1 MSTYLEE
8 NYSRWFVYEAYTY
21 AGAPKMED
29 ALMTW
34 ASVNYLHCIIAGDSL
49 DTIVE
54 KIQAKQE
61 ELWNENKRLKKVS
74 VSLSKPGGFDTG
86 LRRIY
91 IGHQQ
96 LVLRKV
102 KDEIL

>member
-8 NYSRWFVYEAYTY
+8 KYPRWFVYEAYTY
-21 AGAPKMED
+21 AGAPKLED
-29 ALMTW
+29 AMMTW
-34 ASVNYLHCIIAGDSL
+34 ASVNYLHCLIAENLL
-49 DTIVE
+49 DYVVE

-74 VSLSKPGGFDTG
+74 VSLSKPGVFDTG
-86 LRRIY
+86 LRRLY

>member
-1 MSTYLEE
+1 MSTWMEE
-8 NYSRWFVYEAYTY
+8 KYPRWFVYEAYTY
-21 AGAPKMED
+21 AGAPKLED

-34 ASVNYLHCIIAGDSL
+34 ASVNYLHCLIAENLL
-49 DTIVE
+49 DYVVE

-86 LRRIY
+86 LRRLY

>member
-1 MSTYLEE
+1 MSTWMEE
-8 NYSRWFVYEAYTY
+8 KYPRWFVYEAYTY
-21 AGAPKMED
+21 AGAPKLED

-34 ASVNYLHCIIAGDSL
+34 ASVNYLHCLIAENLL
-49 DTIVE
+49 DYFVE

-86 LRRIY
+86 LRRLY

>member
-8 NYSRWFVYEAYTY
+8 KYPRWFVYEAYTY
-21 AGAPKMED
+21 AGAPKLED

-34 ASVNYLHCIIAGDSL
+34 ASVNYLHCLVAENLL
-49 DTIVE
+49 DYVVE

-61 ELWNENKRLKKVS
+61 ELWNDNKRLKKVS

-86 LRRIY
+86 LRRLY

>member
-1 MSTYLEE
+1 MSSWMEE
-8 NYSRWFVYEAYTY
+8 KYPRWFVYEAYTY
-21 AGAPKMED
+21 AGAPKLED

-34 ASVNYLHCIIAGDSL
+34 ASVNYLHCLIHDALL
-49 DTIVE
+49 DYVVARIKT
-54 KIQAKQE
+54 KQE
-61 ELWNENKRLKKVS
+61 ELWDENKRLKKVD

-86 LRRIY
+86 IRRIY

>member
-8 NYSRWFVYEAYTY
+8 KYPRWFVYEAYTY

-34 ASVNYLHCIIAGDSL
+34 ASVNYLHCLIAENLL
-49 DTIVE
+49 DYVVE

-61 ELWNENKRLKKVS
+61 ELWNDNKRLKKVS

-86 LRRIY
+86 LRRLY